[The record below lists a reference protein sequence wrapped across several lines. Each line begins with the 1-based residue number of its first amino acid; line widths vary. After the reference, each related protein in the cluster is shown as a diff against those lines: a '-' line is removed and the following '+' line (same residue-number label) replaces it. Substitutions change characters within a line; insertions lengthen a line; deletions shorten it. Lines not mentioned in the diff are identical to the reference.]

1 MNRSPWLVLVALVA
15 VSTLAGGCATV
26 PTSDVNVI
34 NSRESP
40 ALVRALPPQ
49 GWETFQH
56 TASITNTIDVSIYT
70 VPADKRLVIEF
81 VSGFCN
87 SSQGVPVQTVRLSGS
102 VDHFLT
108 PHVFATG
115 TGTSFAVITQETRI
129 YANPTAIVKLAV
141 FPTSNSSTTTC
152 SISLSGHLTGL

>member
-1 MNRSPWLVLVALVA
+1 MNRSPRFVLVALVA
-15 VSTLAGGCATV
+15 VTTLAGGCATV

-87 SSQGVPVQTVRLSGS
+87 TSQGVPVQTVRLSGS

-115 TGTSFAVITQETRI
+115 TGTSFAVITQQARI

-152 SISLSGHLTGL
+152 SISLSGHLLGL

>member
-1 MNRSPWLVLVALVA
+1 MNRSMRLWSVTLVA
-15 VSTLAGGCATV
+15 VATLAGGCATV

-34 NSRESP
+34 NSRENP

-56 TASITNTIDVSIYT
+56 TASLTNTIDVSIFT

-87 SSQGVPVQTVRLSGS
+87 STQGVPVQTVRLSGS

-115 TGTSFAVITQETRI
+115 TGTSFAVITQQTRI

-152 SISLSGHLTGL
+152 SISLSGHLMGL

>member
-1 MNRSPWLVLVALVA
+1 VNRSRRFVLVALVA
-15 VSTLAGGCATV
+15 VATLAGGCATV

-34 NSRESP
+34 NSRE
-40 ALVRALPPQ
+40 
-49 GWETFQH
+49 
-56 TASITNTIDVSIYT
+56 
-70 VPADKRLVIEF
+70 RLVIEF

-129 YANPTAIVKLAV
+129 YANPTAVVKLAV
-141 FPTSNSSTTTC
+141 FPTSNSPTTTC
-152 SISLSGHLTGL
+152 SISLSGHLMGL

>member
-1 MNRSPWLVLVALVA
+1 MNRPPHPWFVTLAAVA
-15 VSTLAGGCATV
+15 TLAGGCATV

-34 NSRESP
+34 NSRENP
-40 ALVRALPPQ
+40 ALVRALAPQ

-56 TASITNTIDVSIYT
+56 TASLTNTIDVSIFT

-81 VSGFCN
+81 VSGFCTT
-87 SSQGVPVQTVRLSGS
+87 SQGVPVQTVRLSGS

-115 TGTSFAVITQETRI
+115 TGTSFAVITQQAHI
-129 YANPTAIVKLAV
+129 YANPTAMVKLAV
-141 FPTSNSSTTTC
+141 FPTSSSSTTTC
-152 SISLSGHLTGL
+152 AISLSGHLMGL